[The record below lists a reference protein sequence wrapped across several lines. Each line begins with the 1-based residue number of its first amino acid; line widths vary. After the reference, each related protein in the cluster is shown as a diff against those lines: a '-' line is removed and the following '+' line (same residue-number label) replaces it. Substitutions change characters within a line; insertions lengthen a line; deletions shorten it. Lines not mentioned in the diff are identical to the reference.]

1 MKTSNKAMLGTVGA
15 IVGLIFIGA
24 VAARIWVG
32 AIIADTVQ
40 IPDPGPAVETR
51 PAPGK

>member
-1 MKTSNKAMLGTVGA
+1 MKTSNKAMLGTVSA

-24 VAARIWVG
+24 VAARMWVC
-32 AIIADTVQ
+32 AITGDTVQ
-40 IPDPGPAVETR
+40 IPDPGPAAETR